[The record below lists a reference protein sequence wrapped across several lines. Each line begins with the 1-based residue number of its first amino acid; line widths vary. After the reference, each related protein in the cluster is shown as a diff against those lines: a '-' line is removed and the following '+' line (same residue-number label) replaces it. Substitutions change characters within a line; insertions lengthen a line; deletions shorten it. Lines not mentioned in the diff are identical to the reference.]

1 MYRPIFKGNF
11 FSVCN
16 FYFHIWHFFKSLIN
30 NTVVCLH
37 SIRACATFNKGNKL
51 LFSLFFSNSM
61 HSHWLLQGHMTL
73 KNKNVLA
80 KSLSGQ
86 YCQVCRLR
94 YYLRILTTFSDIL
107 SLACITGAL
116 WAKGGKRGILR
127 EVQNEC
133 EAQDKGRRKKWK
145 NKKNPPPLV
154 SRIALVFAFTSLG
167 SWSLLCRLYV
177 HKVVH

>member
-11 FSVCN
+11 FAVCN

-51 LFSLFFSNSM
+51 LFSLFFLQQYALSLVTSR
-61 HSHWLLQGHMTL
+61 SHDNWTIKLSS
-73 KNKNVLA
+73 A
-80 KSLSGQ
+80 KSLSRQ
-86 YCQVCRLR
+86 YCQVCGLR

-116 WAKGGKRGILR
+116 WAKGGERGILR

-133 EAQDKGRRKKWK
+133 KERVEGRRK
-145 NKKNPPPLV
+145 NKKTKKNFPPLV
-154 SRIALVFAFTSLG
+154 SRFALVFAFASLG
-167 SWSLLCRLYV
+167 S
-177 HKVVH
+177 